1 MKVTARQRSHAFA
14 PLVNEHLLVK
24 SNPLGALQNIPVLKY
39 ASADSIR
46 VYVWSEVM
54 GVWSHTPIHYQTITD
69 FLTDWHI
76 VKARTHRIHLPLL
89 RRTYGLGDMFALFA
103 ERAPLWFK
111 AKFNGCLDRREWW
124 NYLLQI
130 SPGQIHVFGHAFGSN
145 PTHAQLSTLLFDNTM
160 DIRRALRARG
170 ENPFD
175 YEEAPRCDV
184 CDTWV
189 ATHVVE
195 SKNGS
200 AYLVCDKPQCQ
211 DHIASVIEANNNK
224 A

>member
-1 MKVTARQRSHAFA
+1 MKITARQQDVFGRRVTE
-14 PLVNEHLLVK
+14 PKILLVR
-24 SNPLGALQNIPVLKY
+24 SNPLGALHLAN
-39 ASADSIR
+39 SISVR
-46 VYVWSEVM
+46 IWDETFGM
-54 GVWSHTPIHYQTITD
+54 WGHDAIHYQTITE
-69 FLTDWHI
+69 FLDDWHI

-170 ENPFD
+170 ENPYD
-175 YEEAPRCDV
+175 CTDRRRCGAPRCDV
-184 CDTWV
+184 CGTWV

-200 AYLVCDKPQCQ
+200 AYLVCDKPRCQ
-211 DHIASVIEANNNK
+211 DHIASVIETNNNK